1 MRLGGWAIVVGIF
14 CHPTCTFPR
23 RFSNP
28 WEPLEMESSSG
39 SDDVRMAGI
48 AGNGIQEFAPVTL
61 KSFFKAVTAA
71 WLAIAAAK
79 YAPD

>member
-1 MRLGGWAIVVGIF
+1 
-14 CHPTCTFPR
+14 
-23 RFSNP
+23 
-28 WEPLEMESSSG
+28 
-39 SDDVRMAGI
+39 MAGI